1 MLGRLKAASKGKR
14 EQHSDSEAP
23 GLVVRVTD
31 TGKKSLAVLYRMPG
45 EGASKAPRR
54 LTLDDLQ
61 IIDEPTKWS
70 AEADRIRASNGETLS
85 LARTTAREA
94 RAQAATGI
102 DPAQVRRDAREAQ
115 RLARETEKQ
124 RQEREAFGAIVEEYI
139 RLECG
144 ERQTIEGKERWIPRK
159 VDGERE
165 AKQLRRDFA
174 DLWERH
180 FSQIKRADL
189 TRAVEEVQDKIG
201 PGAAFKLG
209 TFAVRLGNWM
219 VEREHVDVSPFAG
232 WRKPA
237 DIKPRRGSR
246 VLRDNEL
253 RTLWPAIGALGYPF
267 GPWAK
272 LLLLTLQR
280 RTEVATMEWSE
291 LDLDSRIWFVPPEKH
306 KAGEAPF
313 AVPLSETAVEI
324 LETLPRFDSGPF
336 VFSTTDGK
344 RPISGFSKV
353 KARVDKAA
361 PLTESWTFH
370 DLRRTGRTNLPRL
383 GVRDEVAERCINHVP
398 DGLRQTYDL
407 YSYLPE
413 KREALRRWG
422 CFLRDFVLKSAER
435 RPSLDVWLI
444 KLLRDTA
451 NSSAVTIDGGR
462 ISVLTEIR
470 R

>member
-1 MLGRLKAASKGKR
+1 MAKRLTAAMLGRLKAASKGKR

-45 EGASKAPRR
+45 EGATKAPRR

-61 IIDEPTKWS
+61 IIDEPTKWG
-70 AEADRIRASNGETLS
+70 AEADRIRAANGETLS
-85 LARTTAREA
+85 LARTAAREA
-94 RAQAATGI
+94 RAQAAAGI
-102 DPAQVRRDAREAQ
+102 DPAQARRDAREAQ

-124 RQEREAFGAIVEEYI
+124 RQERETFGAIVEEYI

-144 ERQTIEGKERWIPRK
+144 ERQTIEGRERWVPRK

-180 FSQIKRADL
+180 FGQIKRADL

-232 WRKPA
+232 WRKPT

-267 GPWAK
+267 GPWTK

-291 LDLDSRIWFVPPEKH
+291 LDLDARIWFIPPEKH

-313 AVPLSETAVEI
+313 AVPLCRTAVDI
-324 LETLPRFDSGPF
+324 LETLPRFDSGPY

-370 DLRRTGRTNLPRL
+370 DLRRTGRTNLPRV

-398 DGLRQTYDL
+398 D
-407 YSYLPE
+407 SYLPE
-413 KREALRRWG
+413 KRQALDRWNR
-422 CFLRDFVLKSAER
+422 FLCDFALKPEEKRPAFETWLNDLVAPSAPVENVEQGKIAVLAER
-435 RPSLDVWLI
+435 SRS
-444 KLLRDTA
+444 
-451 NSSAVTIDGGR
+451 
-462 ISVLTEIR
+462 
-470 R
+470 